1 MVGRDRMYL
10 RIHKNPQGKVVA
22 VCDEDLLGKVLEDKD
37 THMDLD
43 RYRSFYDE
51 RKAGAKDVEEAL
63 ASFDSANIVGKE
75 AVGVAIKM
83 GLVGK
88 KDVMYIKKTPYIQI
102 YRL

>member
-1 MVGRDRMYL
+1 MYL
-10 RIHKNPQGKVVA
+10 RIHRNPKGKVVA

-37 THMDLD
+37 MRMDLE

-51 RKAGAKDVEEAL
+51 TKAGAAEVEDAL
-63 ASFDSANIVGKE
+63 RSFDSANIVGKE

-83 GLVGK
+83 GLAGK

-102 YRL
+102 YRI